1 MNIKRNEGAHL
12 KNFFVVVVW
21 KRGEKK
27 TKDKH
32 PSAQGDKKKEE
43 NKRPFDEN
51 SREVKSLSSL
61 KFVQVRTHKTM
72 SHRKFE
78 RK

>member
-1 MNIKRNEGAHL
+1 MEKESPPQD
-12 KNFFVVVVW
+12 FFLFFGKW
-21 KRGEKK
+21 REKDERQ
-27 TKDKH
+27 T
-32 PSAQGDKKKEE
+32 PPGPRRQIKEE

-51 SREVKSLSSL
+51 NREVKSLSSL

>member
-1 MNIKRNEGAHL
+1 MKKRAHL
-12 KNFFVVVVW
+12 KNFFCCCFLET
-21 KRGEKK
+21 RREKDE
-27 TKDKH
+27 KDKH

-51 SREVKSLSSL
+51 NREVKSLSSL

>member
-1 MNIKRNEGAHL
+1 M
-12 KNFFVVVVW
+12 
-21 KRGEKK
+21 
-27 TKDKH
+27 KDKH